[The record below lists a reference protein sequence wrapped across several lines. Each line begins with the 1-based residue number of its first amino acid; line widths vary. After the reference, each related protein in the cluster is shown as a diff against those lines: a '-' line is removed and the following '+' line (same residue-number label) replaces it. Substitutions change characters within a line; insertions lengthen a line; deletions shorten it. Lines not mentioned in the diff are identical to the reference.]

1 MIKFKSLLAAAFVT
15 AALFAS
21 STTFAQDAGDPPPPP
36 RSCDQPGAEGCAPM
50 GGAACTA
57 NGCYQFQCN
66 AAGCVL
72 VFTPADPFK
81 DWQKER

>member
-1 MIKFKSLLAAAFVT
+1 MIKFKSLLASALFT
-15 AALFAS
+15 AALFVAPMS
-21 STTFAQDAGDPPPPP
+21 FAQEAGDPPP

>member
-1 MIKFKSLLAAAFVT
+1 MKKFKTLLAAAFVT
-15 AALFAS
+15 ATLFAS
-21 STTFAQDAGDPPPPP
+21 SMSFAQEAPPPPTP
-36 RSCDQPGAEGCAPM
+36 CDQQGATNCTPM